1 MNMTQANEALANYQH
16 YALTQYTLDLHD
28 IAEHG
33 AYGINEV
40 RTMRDVIALIRV
52 IKQEVRRLGEILI
65 SHGGDPGM
73 SAIRVKHES
82 LDCPPMPKR
91 GALACDCLFGRMGVQ
106 FSVYDSDNDPEHGV
120 EAVVRKH
127 WDRV

>member
-1 MNMTQANEALANYQH
+1 MNLTQANEALANYQH
-16 YALTQYTLDLHD
+16 YALTQYSLDLHD

-52 IKQEVRRLGEILI
+52 IKQEARRLGEVLI
-65 SHGGDPGM
+65 SCGGDPGM
-73 SAIRVKHES
+73 SAIHVKHES
-82 LDCPPMPKR
+82 LDCPHTC
-91 GALACDCLFGRMGVQ
+91 ACSFHRMGVQ